1 MILIGKRVIVGILR
15 GYDDF
20 MNLVMDNAKEIV
32 NGNQIGNIGFIV
44 IRGNSIIQIEQ
55 IINDENKTN
64 DDDDMKSNKKIDID
78 LL

>member
-55 IINDENKTN
+55 IINHENKTN